1 MNEAFLPMS
10 VKEDI
15 VFVYEPYGSKISQE
29 FDCEKLSGGDKFICI
44 CLKNIKN
51 KKAFLKDIA
60 LSIKKIQR
68 DMIQKAK
75 LRKAICAL

>member
-1 MNEAFLPMS
+1 MS
-10 VKEDI
+10 VEEDR

-29 FDCEKLSGGDKFICI
+29 FDCHELSGSDKFICL
-44 CLKNIKN
+44 CLKNIKD
-51 KKAFLKDIA
+51 KKAFLQDVA